1 MNRNAISR
9 TSCTACIYGL
19 LAITSLQA
27 ATFTYSYD
35 SLNRLTNAV
44 YSDGSSESY
53 SYDQAGNR
61 LSRNTSTATV
71 KLDVAP
77 PSVPANLT
85 TNSFTP
91 NQLSITWNRA
101 FDTGGSSLA
110 GYQIFVNG
118 SLVATTTGTNISLSG
133 LSPNSQYCLTVA
145 AFDHDGNISAAS
157 LPLCIT
163 TSGGADTEPPLL
175 TLLFPTNNA
184 VFFTNFISVGGTA
197 TDAGQ
202 GGNGIGSVTLNGL
215 AAAGGTASGTA
226 TSQWSLVVS
235 LVPGFNP
242 FSIVARDASINQNRA
257 TIDVVFIR
265 AIPSTQPPVVV
276 GSSMLSGS
284 QFATTLAGNL
294 GTTYGVWASTNL
306 ADWML
311 LTNVT
316 LTNWVQ
322 QLVDMDAYNYLHR
335 FYRFSVSAN
344 SPSTNATVIANGLNS
359 PSSLVLDAGNVY
371 FADNTSTDGIV
382 KSVSISGGSVTTL
395 FTGATLY
402 DGCSY
407 HGVAQLQA
415 TNSTIYGHYGGYIQ
429 LNIFSGSETGGVLT
443 TLAPISGGVFIGVV
457 GTNLFYSSNFSY
469 LNEMPVTG
477 GSSTQLV
484 SGYFIRGYAFD
495 SGAIYFSD
503 YNSKDVKKYAI
514 SSGTLTTLIGGNST
528 EGSIF
533 IDNTNL
539 YFNIDGSIKVVPKA
553 GGFVSTLVSSANANG
568 YASDGTY
575 VYYVENH
582 AIKSIPVTG
591 GVPSSLINIP
601 ASSLS
606 SLVMDDSFIYW
617 NDISG
622 GTGAGKILRMAKPVH
637 D

>member
-1 MNRNAISR
+1 MKMPLRQILFTIFAILVA
-9 TSCTACIYGL
+9 TAL
-19 LAITSLQA
+19 HA
-27 ATFTYSYD
+27 ATFIYSYD
-35 SLNRLTNAV
+35 SLNRLTNAA
-44 YSDGSSESY
+44 YSDGSRESY
-53 SYDQAGNR
+53 SYDPAGNR

-71 KLDVAP
+71 KLDVAS

-91 NQLSITWNRA
+91 SQLSITWNRA
-101 FDTGGSSLA
+101 FDTGGSGLA
-110 GYQIFVNG
+110 GYQIYVNG

-175 TLLFPTNNA
+175 TVLFPTNNA
-184 VFFTNFISVGGTA
+184 VFFTDIISVIGTA

-202 GGNGIGSVTLNGL
+202 GDSGIGSVTLNGL
-215 AAAGGTASGTA
+215 PVTGGIASGTA
-226 TSQWSLVVS
+226 TSQWSIVVS

-242 FSIVARDASINQNRA
+242 FRIVARDASINQNRA
-257 TIDVVFIR
+257 TNDVVFIR
-265 AIPSTQPPVVV
+265 AIPSNQPPAVV
-276 GSSMLSGS
+276 GASMLSSS

-322 QLVDMDAYNYLHR
+322 QLVDMDAYNYLYR

-371 FADNTSTDGIV
+371 FADNTSTDGII
-382 KSVSISGGSVTTL
+382 KSVSKSGGSVTTL

-407 HGVAQLQA
+407 HGVAQLQV

-443 TLAPISGGVFIGVV
+443 TLASISGGVFIGVV
-457 GTNLFYSSNFSY
+457 GTNLFYSSSFSY
-469 LNEMPVTG
+469 LNEMPATG

-503 YNSKDVKKYAI
+503 YNSKDVKKYVI
-514 SSGTLTTLIGGNST
+514 PSGTLTTLIGGNST

-553 GGFVSTLVSSANANG
+553 GGSVSTLVSSSDAYG
-568 YASDGTY
+568 FASDGTY

-606 SLVMDDSFIYW
+606 GLVMDDSFIYW